1 MQAPA
6 RDPTSIV
13 ASTYHGVE
21 VGARR
26 GLVARPLCRPLIE
39 GSPTH
44 FLLGAVCLSVTD
56 VVRDGAAWCWCWCW
70 CWGVGWMAVQ
80 TKNGWCV
87 SQGNGPPLQPSLGW
101 RKARHAICIAQAA
114 RAYPPTLP
122 ASPVRCPRL
131 SDSLGRAVGHVGAA
145 ECTTQ
150 HPMDALHPCVSAP
163 TRAAQASSREVAVV
177 EVPTAPGAR
186 AVERAGLAVAIAR
199 LAVDISARR

>member
-1 MQAPA
+1 MWRNLREAPGAPHAERWRGIAGMQAPA

-56 VVRDGAAWCWCWCW
+56 VVRDGAAWRWCWCW

-87 SQGNGPPLQPSLGW
+87 SQGNEPPLQPSLGGG
-101 RKARHAICIAQAA
+101 RHD
-114 RAYPPTLP
+114 PPSVSRRLPVRTLP
-122 ASPVRCPRL
+122 RSLRL
-131 SDSLGRAVGHVGAA
+131 QCCVLAPSLTHLREAKKPPMWRSECGR
-145 ECTTQ
+145 
-150 HPMDALHPCVSAP
+150 
-163 TRAAQASSREVAVV
+163 
-177 EVPTAPGAR
+177 
-186 AVERAGLAVAIAR
+186 
-199 LAVDISARR
+199 